1 MHDELLPRTVVRGSS
16 ENAEEEAIPSNS
28 RQKPKIRSELPLITF
43 SLPFLCPRNN
53 LSNLLQKLGG
63 DRGKQIEA
71 ALTRGTSQKMT
82 TNSSTF
88 LPPYIHAHVI
98 ISHSL
103 PSPLAAQQKSIFFPT
118 LRRRRAQKTAINVAI
133 LDLFFAPKT
142 RGSTKGVMG
151 RTEVEELCVLPP
163 TIPHGSSPQSPHS
176 PLFLIYLGR

>member
-1 MHDELLPRTVVRGSS
+1 MPRRQSRVTHAKSPRFVPSFHLL
-16 ENAEEEAIPSNS
+16 
-28 RQKPKIRSELPLITF
+28 LF
-43 SLPFLCPRNN
+43 SLPFLRPRNN

-88 LPPYIHAHVI
+88 FTTIYIHALSHVVI

-103 PSPLAAQQKSIFFPT
+103 PKSALAFFFRRGTKRKIYFLFSQVEKSGS
-118 LRRRRAQKTAINVAI
+118 KTAINVVVQY
-133 LDLFFAPKT
+133 LFFAPLKEP